1 MNKIIN
7 YLISCSLYTHQ
18 ITGTVGQST
27 VSKLIIG
34 TGHKYPCTVLSGNI
48 RIMADIF
55 RNHIR
60 NFTVIRIRHF
70 NAGGKD
76 INSGNIYVRAG
87 T

>member
-1 MNKIIN
+1 MIAE
-7 YLISCSLYTHQ
+7 YVSHDSDVTRQYS
-18 ITGTVGQST
+18 TGIFMSGTNNELRDST
-27 VSKLIIG
+27 
-34 TGHKYPCTVLSGNI
+34 
-48 RIMADIF
+48 
-55 RNHIR
+55 HIR